1 MTFLVDNLSDLNRRL
16 EIESDEDGK
25 RDFFCDTLVDLYP
38 IDIFGREVGVV
49 VCFISLTY
57 IFASLFVIGF
67 INRQAKKAQ
76 HANVEESRIA
86 ANVIFPVFVNILW
99 INAAVMFYVG
109 MISLL
114 LPFGIYSFDG
124 WYGYFFAGMYGI
136 EHCVIE
142 GVAFL
147 LMTKGLGFESAKQC
161 VKRMIIW
168 FVLTMVCKTISFEYV
183 DHDKILAY
191 LSNFLWEL
199 MIAVFYL
206 VLWKCPHKHLFRRPA
221 AIFYSKFWFWFR
233 ISSIFC
239 NFFHLMR
246 YYNDM
251 GQCFELFL
259 NIWLFAILEP
269 IVIYY
274 TLLEDAY
281 WWQGLL
287 SSKNSD
293 PEDDLNQS
301 IKSPLAGIDVGLKS
315 AQVLAASMDSMS
327 SGDKLDLVRLLNF
340 SYIALDTKSQLGT
353 GSFSKVYR
361 GSYKNQECAI
371 KLIFTVDLTIDVIER
386 IAAEAQILSS
396 FKHPN
401 IVSIIGVSVLPPS
414 VCILLE
420 LCAFGSLAD
429 VVKGS
434 NLFQE
439 NSKFTLILYV
449 YYFFKFY

>member
-1 MTFLVDNLSDLNRRL
+1 MSLLIDNLSNLNQRL
-16 EIESDEDGK
+16 LYLTDEDGK
-25 RDFFCDTLVDLYP
+25 KEFFCDNLVDKFP
-38 IDIFGREVGVV
+38 IDLFGRDVGLVV
-49 VCFISLTY
+49 YIISITY
-57 IFASLFVIGF
+57 ILSSLIVIAF
-67 INRQAKKAQ
+67 INQQAKKAQ
-76 HANVEESRIA
+76 LAVVEESRIA
-86 ANVIFPVFVNILW
+86 SNVIFPVFVNILW
-99 INAAVMFYVG
+99 INAAVMFYIG
-109 MISLL
+109 MITII
-114 LPFGIYSFDG
+114 LPFGVYSYEKT
-124 WYGYFFAGMYGI
+124 WYGYFFAGMYAI

-147 LMTKGLGFESAKQC
+147 LMNKGLGYKSARKC

-168 FVLTMVCKTISFEYV
+168 FVVTFICKTISFEEVDFNPVLSYV
-183 DHDKILAY
+183 
-191 LSNFLWEL
+191 SNLVWEII
-199 MIAVFYL
+199 IATFYL

-233 ISSIFC
+233 TSSIIC
-239 NFFHLMR
+239 NFFHFYR
-246 YYNDM
+246 YYNDI

-269 IVIYY
+269 VIIYY

-287 SSKNSD
+287 SSKNSN
-293 PEDDLNQS
+293 PEDELNT

-327 SGDKLDLVRLLNF
+327 SGTEVDVVRLLNF
-340 SYIALDTKSQLGT
+340 SYIVLDTKFQLGT

-434 NLFQE
+434 NIFQD
-439 NSKFTLILYV
+439 NRK
-449 YYFFKFY
+449 